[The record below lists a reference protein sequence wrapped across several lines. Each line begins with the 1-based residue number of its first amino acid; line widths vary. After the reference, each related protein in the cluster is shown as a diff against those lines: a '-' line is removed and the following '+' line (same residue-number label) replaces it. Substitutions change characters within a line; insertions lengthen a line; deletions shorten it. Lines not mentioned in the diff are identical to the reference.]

1 MAYLTDETMQ
11 QLARDVARKES
22 TLTRIVEKGKE
33 RTREVAALFEVAI
46 GTLGFSYVDAAYSE
60 DGEEF
65 KIMGV
70 PLSLGAAVAF
80 HALGWSD
87 WAGKYSRDAH
97 NLGTGA
103 LAAWLATLGHSLGRQ
118 NRSHMAPGKHAQT
131 GYGNVAGYGSGGVG
145 PARYVVSE
153 MPAPAY

>member
-11 QLARDVARKES
+11 QLARDVARKET
-22 TLTRIVEKGKE
+22 TLARITEKAKE
-33 RTREVAALFEVAI
+33 RNREVAALFEVAA
-46 GTLGFSYVDAAYSE
+46 GTLAFSYVDAAYSD
-60 DGEEF
+60 DGEEY
-65 KIMGV
+65 KLMGV
-70 PLSLGAAVAF
+70 PLSLAAAVGL

-103 LAAWLATLGHSLGRQ
+103 LATWLATLGRSLGKQ
-118 NRSHMAPGKHAQT
+118 QRSGGRPGRHA
-131 GYGNVAGYGSGGVG
+131 VAGYETGALPPGMGGG

-153 MPAPAY
+153 MPAPGY